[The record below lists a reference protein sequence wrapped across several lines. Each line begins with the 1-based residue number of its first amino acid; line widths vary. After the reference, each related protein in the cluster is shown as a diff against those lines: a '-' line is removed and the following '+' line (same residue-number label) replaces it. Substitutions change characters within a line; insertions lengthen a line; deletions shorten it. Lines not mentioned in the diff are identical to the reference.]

1 MFSGSLFFLN
11 SVFNVFLWWA
21 QYLLCVCEA
30 GRSRAFWYMF
40 MSCWQLKQQRVQLQ
54 LVSSL
59 FLFSYVS
66 FMYFKRYKGQLFV
79 HVLHL

>member
-1 MFSGSLFFLN
+1 MFFYGGLSI
-11 SVFNVFLWWA
+11 
-21 QYLLCVCEA
+21 YLLCVCEA

>member
-21 QYLLCVCEA
+21 QYLCVCEA
-30 GRSRAFWYMF
+30 GRSRDFWYMF

-66 FMYFKRYKGQLFV
+66 FMYFKRYKGELFV